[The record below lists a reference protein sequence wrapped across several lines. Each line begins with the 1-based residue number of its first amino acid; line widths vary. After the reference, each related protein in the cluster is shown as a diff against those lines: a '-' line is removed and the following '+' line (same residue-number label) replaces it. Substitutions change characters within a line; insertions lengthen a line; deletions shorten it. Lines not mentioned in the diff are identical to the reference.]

1 VIVQRSRQVA
11 SPLTAEALA
20 DFEADLDA
28 VWFNTPLSVDEHRIL
43 AAWLEQHPQVA
54 LWARGTYQDRVATNL
69 EFLTHYPRLTRLRLE
84 GFTDLA
90 ALTDLELGDTLVDL
104 SLTDP
109 RGASMRTYRI
119 APVTGFRQ
127 LRRLYV
133 EGPLRDAER
142 LGELTGLTSLT
153 ARSVT
158 LTDLAPLT
166 MLTSLRRVDIKL
178 GGTRDLRLLP
188 HVGRLEEVELW
199 MIPGLSDVKVL
210 AEIPT
215 LSSFFLQ
222 SLRNVTQ
229 LPSFAESP
237 ALKRVVLQTMKG
249 ITDLRPLALAPNLEV
264 LALTDMGH
272 LGPDHLRPFLDHPKL
287 RDGSWGFGSVRK
299 NAEAWDLLPLGPK
312 PFDYDAYKARQAR
325 RR

>member
-1 VIVQRSRQVA
+1 MTIVRSRQVA
-11 SPLTAEALA
+11 SPLTAEHL
-20 DFEADLDA
+20 DEFEPDLDA
-28 VWFNTPLSVDEHRIL
+28 MWFNTPLADDDHRAL
-43 AAWLEQHPQVA
+43 AAWLEAHPRVA
-54 LWARGTYQDRVATNL
+54 LWARGTYRDRVADDL
-69 EFLTHYPRLTRLRLE
+69 GFLGHYPRLAALRLE
-84 GFTDLA
+84 GFVDLA
-90 ALTDLELGDTLVDL
+90 ALAELDLKETLVDL

-109 RGASMRTYRI
+109 RGASMRSYRI
-119 APVTGFRQ
+119 APVTGFSR
-127 LRRLYV
+127 LRRLSV
-133 EGPLRDAER
+133 EGPVRDAER

-153 ARSVT
+153 MRSVT
-158 LTDLAPLT
+158 LSDLSPLT
-166 MLTSLRRVDIKL
+166 TLSSLRLLNIKL
-178 GGTRDLRLLP
+178 GGTRDLRLLT

-199 MIPGLSDVKVL
+199 MIRGLSDVHAL

-215 LSSFFLQ
+215 LRRFFLE
-222 SLRNVTQ
+222 SLRSVTR
-229 LPSFAESP
+229 LPSFAASP
-237 ALKRVVLQTMKG
+237 ALRRVVLQTMKG

-264 LALTDMGH
+264 LGLTDMGH